1 MRRRAMLAGAAA
13 TTLARTAAWAQAAAQ
28 TAAQSGTQGGAQ
40 TGAQPNAQAGVQA
53 ATPIRLGVLSDMSGP
68 FADNNGPGS
77 LFAAQLAV
85 ADHGGT
91 AAGRPVEVRGGDHLD
106 KPDVGAARARQ
117 WFQSDG
123 VDVVI
128 DVPVSSVALAV
139 QQVARETGR
148 MLLMSAPGATEISGA
163 LCAPTAIQWTYD
175 TYALSGVAG
184 RAVVERGGTT
194 WFFITADYAFGHA
207 LEEDCGRV
215 VAAAGGRVLGSAR
228 HPIGTSDFS
237 ALLLQAASSG
247 AKVVAMANSGSDLQN
262 AVKQAAE
269 FGLQARGQQL
279 VALNLDV
286 ANVDAIGLPIAGGML
301 AALPF
306 YWAQS
311 DASRAFARRFMDR
324 IGRPPSYTQAGVYS
338 VTLAYLRAV
347 QAADTT
353 DPTRVVAKMR
363 ATPVHDAFTAH
374 GTLRAD
380 NLMVHDML
388 LAQVKTP
395 AQSTGRW
402 DLFDVLQTL
411 PGDEVYPPL
420 KDSRCPMVHAG

>member
-1 MRRRAMLAGAAA
+1 M
-13 TTLARTAAWAQAAAQ
+13 TVPD
-28 TAAQSGTQGGAQ
+28 GTFA
-40 TGAQPNAQAGVQA
+40 NA
-53 ATPIRLGVLSDMSGP
+53 
-68 FADNNGPGS
+68 
-77 LFAAQLAV
+77 
-85 ADHGGT
+85 
-91 AAGRPVEVRGGDHLD
+91 
-106 KPDVGAARARQ
+106 
-117 WFQSDG
+117 
-123 VDVVI
+123 
-128 DVPVSSVALAV
+128 
-139 QQVARETGR
+139 
-148 MLLMSAPGATEISGA
+148 
-163 LCAPTAIQWTYD
+163 
-175 TYALSGVAG
+175 GVAG
-184 RAVVERGGTT
+184 RAVVQRGGTS

-215 VAAAGGRVLGSAR
+215 IVANGGKVVGSAR

-262 AVKQAAE
+262 AVNLGALL
-269 FGLQARGQQL
+269 GLQQRGQQL

-286 ANVDAIGLPIAGGML
+286 ANVDAIGLPIAAGMV

-311 DASRAFARRFMDR
+311 DESRAFSQRFMAK

-347 QAADTT
+347 QAVGST
-353 DPTRVVAKMR
+353 DPARVVAQMR

-374 GTLRAD
+374 GTLRPD

-388 LAQVKTP
+388 LAQVKSP

-411 PGDEVYPPL
+411 PGDDVYPPL
-420 KDSRCPMVHAG
+420 KGSQCPMVRPG